1 MRIVSL
7 NELTVEMEL
16 DREIID
22 PGNGRVLLNAGVAN
36 LPQYAERLRSI
47 GINYLYV
54 RDALSA
60 DIVIPVTIKEAI
72 RSSAE
77 KALDKVYEK
86 CEVDQQPEF
95 LSVKNAVRE
104 IIQDV
109 LANPDI
115 LINVYEMRWNGG
127 DFISHSVN
135 VAFLSLLVGR
145 HLGYDAD
152 KMKKLGMGAL
162 LHDVGVA
169 GMPKA
174 LLEKRGTFTLEEKL
188 IYEQHSVIG
197 YHRVKDSWE
206 ISSLSRG
213 IILCHHE
220 RSDGSGYPRQLLK
233 GYIHEFSRIVGLV
246 DCFEELAGGHPFAQ
260 NMNIH
265 NALEVLLV
273 KADEWFSP
281 DVVNSFISNIPI
293 CQVGTTVRLSN
304 GSLAL
309 VVAQN
314 KGFPTRPVVRLVE
327 DSTGKRTSLQQDI
340 DLLKNNHLVLQ
351 FSGGI
356 RQVTKTPWS
365 RLQGVRCIS

>member
-7 NELTVEMEL
+7 NELKPEMEL
-16 DREIID
+16 AREIMD
-22 PGNGRVLLNAGVAN
+22 PDNGRVLLNVGAVG
-36 LPQYAERLRSI
+36 LLQYAERLRGI

-54 RDALSA
+54 REALSA
-60 DIVIPVTIKEAI
+60 DITIPATVKDAL
-72 RSSAE
+72 RYSAE
-77 KALDKVYEK
+77 KALDTVYEK
-86 CEVDQQPEF
+86 CEVGQQPDF
-95 LSVKNAVRE
+95 LLVKNAVKE

-109 LANPDI
+109 LSNPDI
-115 LINVYEMRWNGG
+115 LINVYEMRCCGG

-169 GMPKA
+169 GMPKTI
-174 LLEKRGTFTLEEKL
+174 LEKRGGFSLEEKL

-233 GYIHEFSRIVGLV
+233 GDIHEFSRIVGLV

-273 KADEWFSP
+273 KADEWFAP

-293 CQVGTTVRLSN
+293 CQVGTTVKLSD
-304 GSLAL
+304 GSMAV

-314 KGFPTRPVVRLVE
+314 KGFPTRPVVRIIE
-327 DSTGKRTSLQQDI
+327 DRIGKRVTMRQEV

-351 FSGGI
+351 SSWDVSG
-356 RQVTKTPWS
+356 S
-365 RLQGVRCIS
+365 

>member
-7 NELTVEMEL
+7 NELKPEMEL
-16 DREIID
+16 AREIMD
-22 PGNGRVLLNAGVAN
+22 PDNGRVLLNVGAVG
-36 LPQYAERLRSI
+36 LSQYAERLRGI
-47 GINYLYV
+47 GIHYLYV
-54 RDALSA
+54 KDALSA

-77 KALDKVYEK
+77 KALDTVYEK

-95 LSVKNAVRE
+95 LSVKNAVKE

-109 LANPDI
+109 LSNPDI
-115 LINVYEMRWNGG
+115 LVNVYEMRWSGG

-145 HLGYDAD
+145 HLGYDDD

-174 LLEKRGTFTLEEKL
+174 ILEKRGAFTLEEKL

-197 YHRVKDSWE
+197 YHRAKDSWE

-220 RSDGSGYPRQLLK
+220 RSDGSGYPRQLLR
-233 GYIHEFSRIVGLV
+233 GDIHEFSRIVGLV
-246 DCFEELAGGHPFAQ
+246 DCFEELAGGHPFSQ
-260 NMNIH
+260 NMNLH

-273 KADEWFSP
+273 KADEWFTGN
-281 DVVNSFISNIPI
+281 VVHSFISNIPI
-293 CQVGTTVRLSN
+293 CQTGTTVRLSD
-304 GSLAL
+304 GSLA
-309 VVAQN
+309 VVVSQN
-314 KGFPTRPVVRLVE
+314 KGFPTRPVVRITE
-327 DSTGKRTSLQQDI
+327 DPTGKRVTMRQDV

-351 FSGGI
+351 SSWEVAG
-356 RQVTKTPWS
+356 S
-365 RLQGVRCIS
+365 